1 MMIFVDR
8 ATADEWWRAITNSVA
23 AGYNKFEAMKWISPH
38 FYTFNYNVNGSHITH
53 TLTDDRVAAKLSG
66 RVVPIQLNDQ
76 DHPELSMAPVPNYV
90 DHISGNGFFVRSS
103 LQRDQYWFYDGQRII
118 VSRDYRTRFIISLV
132 SSSQR
137 DRQGS
142 KGQVVIG
149 TDLVSI
155 SVSNC
160 NGLVN
165 VQPDLSLSL
174 SQGAE
179 PLVISFSQF
188 DGGFE
193 IGISGVLLSNQ
204 QGAGDRWELA

>member
-1 MMIFVDR
+1 M
-8 ATADEWWRAITNSVA
+8 
-23 AGYNKFEAMKWISPH
+23 
-38 FYTFNYNVNGSHITH
+38 
-53 TLTDDRVAAKLSG
+53 
-66 RVVPIQLNDQ
+66 
-76 DHPELSMAPVPNYV
+76 
-90 DHISGNGFFVRSS
+90 
-103 LQRDQYWFYDGQRII
+103 
-118 VSRDYRTRFIISLV
+118 
-132 SSSQR
+132 
-137 DRQGS
+137 
-142 KGQVVIG
+142 IG

-179 PLVISFSQF
+179 PIVIPFSQF